1 MENQK
6 NKNGIYPEHFY
17 TYIRLVENEDL
28 NTVLKN
34 QLTESQAFF
43 NSVPKEKYDYK
54 YAEGKWS
61 IKEALQHI
69 IDTER
74 VFTYR
79 SLAFSRKDV
88 NILPSFDDKSYA
100 ANANGSGREWNDLV
114 DEFTAVRKSTQL
126 LFNSFSPEQL
136 DSTGKGSGY
145 QMNARAMGYTIAGH
159 LAHHI
164 NIIKERYLR

>member
-1 MENQK
+1 METEK
-6 NKNGIYPEHFY
+6 SKVGVYPPYFY
-17 TYIRLVENEDL
+17 NYIRLVENEDL
-28 NTVLKN
+28 KTILKN
-34 QLTESQAFF
+34 QLPESLAFF
-43 NSVPKEKYDYK
+43 NSIPKEKYDYK

-79 SLAFSRKDV
+79 SLAFSRKDT

-100 ANANGSGREWNDLV
+100 ANANGSRREWNDLV
-114 DEFTAVRKSTQL
+114 DEFTAVRNATQL
-126 LFNSFSPEQL
+126 LFNSFSTEQL
-136 DSTGKGSGY
+136 DSLGKASDY
-145 QMNARAMGYTIAGH
+145 EMNAKAMGYTIAGH

-164 NIIKERYLR
+164 NVIKERYL